1 MVHEA
6 RLNFFTTLCMFRDS
20 VRQKEGPSFG
30 FAPRGRGR
38 LARVMLGAVFCS
50 GPSARWVAHP
60 KVARILRPGADAA
73 GGLGTMRGS
82 VAPTLGPGKLGQ
94 RRPYSAPA
102 TEQKAPRGQRPGREK
117 FVRGWGRGPRA
128 PHRTMARASA
138 GRPSATPPL
147 RRAAAQYLVRV
158 LPAARG
164 RRWPAGAARH
174 VHVQGAGER
183 APQRPHP
190 PRQPHG
196 RQAQA
201 QPARQQSH
209 RGAAAASSDHR
220 RAQAQEEEEEEPPP
234 PATAVAARA
243 RAIAAKSPVQPPS
256 GPRRGWG
263 QRGRSGRS
271 GGRAAFSSPPAALPC
286 PERQRPQLRFPPGAR
301 TDAGGAFFPYPM
313 SGGGPAGEAGERL
326 PFRTL
331 PVAAAWAP
339 NGGRS
344 GETSERGY
352 ESLAN
357 PRWEPAGL
365 PVFPC
370 LSVAGGCL
378 DHTLAGFL
386 LNRSDGLRVS
396 FPSPDTLRPRSVR

>member
-1 MVHEA
+1 MV
-6 RLNFFTTLCMFRDS
+6 
-20 VRQKEGPSFG
+20 
-30 FAPRGRGR
+30 
-38 LARVMLGAVFCS
+38 GAVFCS
-50 GPSARWVAHP
+50 GPGASWVAHP

-82 VAPTLGPGKLGQ
+82 GATTLGPGELGQ
-94 RRPYSAPA
+94 RRPYSARA

-128 PHRTMARASA
+128 PPRTMARASA

-183 APQRPHP
+183 VSQRPHP

-220 RAQAQEEEEEEPPP
+220 RAQAQEEEEEPPP

-263 QRGRSGRS
+263 
-271 GGRAAFSSPPAALPC
+271 GG
-286 PERQRPQLRFPPGAR
+286 GGV
-301 TDAGGAFFPYPM
+301 GGAAGVRPSRVPHGPSL
-313 SGGGPAGEAGERL
+313 SGTPTPTAPVSTRSTYRRRRGVLPLPNERSGPAGEAGERL

-331 PVAAAWAP
+331 PAAAAWAA

-344 GETSERGY
+344 GETSERVY

-370 LSVAGGCL
+370 LSSCRWVPRPHPGGIF
-378 DHTLAGFL
+378 T
-386 LNRSDGLRVS
+386 
-396 FPSPDTLRPRSVR
+396 